1 MHLSPGLHVSHFL
14 FYFDSPS
21 CLVCYIWSCFPCP
34 VSQILFSCV
43 SRCVHCALIPSCVFI
58 VHVPLV
64 LCCILSFCLFK
75 SWLPSY
81 LACVCFTLLP
91 EATLRFWLYTCVLGT
106 ALWVHS
112 LPSTCSA
119 SHAIHFQFQKSKQD
133 QIIQERVFSL
143 HNIFL
148 NLAWNHN
155 NNSHLISQGTT
166 LNAKDCYQEALGNTT
181 EHVTEVDILNSKE
194 PNNSIHNA

>member
-21 CLVCYIWSCFPCP
+21 CLVCYIRSCFPCP
-34 VSQILFSCV
+34 VSQVLFSCV

-64 LCCILSFCLFK
+64 LCCILPFVCSCPDYPRIWLVFA
-75 SWLPSY
+75 LPSY
-81 LACVCFTLLP
+81 QKPHWDFDFTLVCWVLHCGSTP
-91 EATLRFWLYTCVLGT
+91 CPPHAPLHMLYTSNSKNQSKIKLSKNV
-106 ALWVHS
+106 S
-112 LPSTCSA
+112 SA
-119 SHAIHFQFQKSKQD
+119 CITFF
-133 QIIQERVFSL
+133 F
-143 HNIFL
+143 

-166 LNAKDCYQEALGNTT
+166 LNATDCYQEALGNTT
-181 EHVTEVDILNSKE
+181 EHVTEVDNLNSKE

>member
-1 MHLSPGLHVSHFL
+1 MHPGLHVSHFL

-21 CLVCYIWSCFPCP
+21 CLVCYIRSCFPCL

-43 SRCVHCALIPSCVFI
+43 SRCVHCALIPSC
-58 VHVPLV
+58 PLGS
-64 LCCILSFCLFK
+64 LLHPPFCLFL

-81 LACVCFTLLP
+81 LACVCFTLLS
-91 EATLRFWLYTCVLGT
+91 EATLRFWLGT
-106 ALWVHS
+106 TLWVHS

-143 HNIFL
+143 HNIFF

-155 NNSHLISQGTT
+155 NNIHLISQGTT
-166 LNAKDCYQEALGNTT
+166 LNAKDCYQEA
-181 EHVTEVDILNSKE
+181 EHVTEVDNLNSKE

>member
-1 MHLSPGLHVSHFL
+1 MSCVLYSVLLPLSRQSDTVQL
-14 FYFDSPS
+14 FFQ
-21 CLVCYIWSCFPCP
+21 VCSLCPNSLLCIYCPCP
-34 VSQILFSCV
+34 LGSLL
-43 SRCVHCALIPSCVFI
+43 HP
-58 VHVPLV
+58 P
-64 LCCILSFCLFK
+64 FCLFL

-91 EATLRFWLYTCVLGT
+91 EATLRFWLYICVLGT

-143 HNIFL
+143 HNIFF

-166 LNAKDCYQEALGNTT
+166 LNSKDCYQETLGNTT
-181 EHVTEVDILNSKE
+181 EHVTEVDNLNSKE